1 MSKCVHCGSETDLLV
16 SGIPVCVTCD
26 LAPEK
31 TLELI
36 KANLKLNEARAKWTS
51 AKLELTKADE
61 IRASLP
67 SGHPDGTALHNAHT
81 ELAKA
86 GQELQDALAEYL
98 KVSRRSS

>member
-36 KANLKLNEARAKWTS
+36 KANLRLNEARAKWRS
-51 AKLELTKADE
+51 AKLELAKADE

-67 SGHPDGTALHNAHT
+67 SCHPDGARALHANA
-81 ELAKA
+81 ELFKVEK
-86 GQELQDALAEYL
+86 ELQDALAEYL

>member
-1 MSKCVHCGSETDLLV
+1 LLV

-36 KANLKLNEARAKWTS
+36 KANLRLNEARAKWRS

-67 SGHPDGTALHNAHT
+67 SGHPDGNNTNT